1 MLLVK
6 TKIIDSFILFTGKA
20 MIELMKIKIK
30 SGYSSVTTYYSHIDT
45 VDEAIEQI
53 FLDVHVIHSGVDK
66 VTLRF

>member
-1 MLLVK
+1 
-6 TKIIDSFILFTGKA
+6 

-30 SGYSSVTTYYSHIDT
+30 SDYSNVITYYSTIDT

-53 FLDVHVIHSGVDK
+53 FFDLHVIHSAVSK

>member
-1 MLLVK
+1 
-6 TKIIDSFILFTGKA
+6 

-30 SGYSSVTTYYSHIDT
+30 LGYSSVTTYYSHIDT

-53 FLDVHVIHSGVDK
+53 FFDLHVIHSAVSK